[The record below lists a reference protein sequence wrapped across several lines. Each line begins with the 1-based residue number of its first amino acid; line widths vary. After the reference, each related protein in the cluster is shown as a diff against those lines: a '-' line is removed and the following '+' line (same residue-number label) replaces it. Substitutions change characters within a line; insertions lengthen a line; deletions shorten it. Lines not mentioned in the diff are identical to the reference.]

1 LSLHA
6 QSLAAYIGAKHP
18 TFVIQQSIHYN
29 QNSEMDKLM
38 NTTRTT
44 LVSLAV
50 LSSMSA
56 MSAFS
61 AASAQ
66 AVYLPATA
74 STEPAKDAFYTS
86 PSAAVLASKNPGDVL
101 RYRTIPLGSYKSFT
115 GAGYQLMYRTTNNDG
130 APSASVTTILIPD
143 SVPATGRKLMSYQ
156 SMYDSLTLTCSPS
169 YLTVQGKLFEESY
182 LDSIL
187 KAGVIVVMSDYEGL
201 QSQWIAGKNTAHGVL
216 DGIRAA
222 IKFNKTG
229 LDNSTPVG
237 MMGFSGGGHATGWAA
252 EMAAEY
258 APELNIVGAAMGGI
272 PPNVASVAKKVDG
285 GMFAS
290 VYFGAVVGLAR
301 AYPAIDTN
309 KYATTAGLA
318 MIKDMGNRCLL
329 GMFEGQSDMLIKYAF
344 QKGTKYFKDANFLQL
359 PVIADVIK
367 DSNMGTRIPSMPV
380 FIYQGSND
388 EIMPIADVDALVK
401 TYCAAG
407 VSVQYNRTSGDHLLM
422 AIAPTPMRNFVM
434 DRLNGK
440 VAPTN
445 CN

>member
-1 LSLHA
+1 
-6 QSLAAYIGAKHP
+6 
-18 TFVIQQSIHYN
+18 
-29 QNSEMDKLM
+29 M

-44 LVSLAV
+44 LVSMAL
-50 LSSMSA
+50 LTCMSMTSV
-56 MSAFS
+56 FS

-66 AVYLPATA
+66 TAYLPASA

-86 PSAAVLASKNPGDVL
+86 PSATALTSSNPGDVL

-130 APSASVTTILIPD
+130 APSASVTTVLIPD
-143 SVPATGRKLMSYQ
+143 NVPATGRKLMSYQ
-156 SMYDSLTLTCSPS
+156 SMYDSLTLSCSPS

-182 LDSIL
+182 LDAIL

-229 LDNSTPVG
+229 LNSTTPVG

-252 EMAAEY
+252 EMASEY

-272 PPNVASVAKKVDG
+272 PANVESVANKVDG
-285 GMFAS
+285 GAFAS

-301 AYPAIDTN
+301 AYPAIDPN
-309 KYATTAGLA
+309 KYATTAGIA

-344 QKGTKYFKDANFLQL
+344 QKSTKYLKDANFLKL
-359 PVIADVIK
+359 PEIAAIIQDN
-367 DSNMGTRIPSMPV
+367 NMGSRIPSMPV
-380 FIYQGSND
+380 YIYEGTND

-401 TYCAAG
+401 AYCAAG
-407 VSVQYNRTSGDHLLM
+407 VSVQYNRTGGDHLLM
-422 AIAPTPMRNFVM
+422 AIAPTPMRNFVL

-440 VAPTN
+440 IAPNT
-445 CN
+445 CK